1 MDENTTEQANPFAN
15 DSQPQQEPGTGDETG
30 SQQPETSSDGAEV
43 AVEAVQPTA
52 ESILSGLLSDL
63 EGLAHMS
70 KTEVEHIVQA
80 ARVAFQ
86 SL

>member
-1 MDENTTEQANPFAN
+1 MDENTTNPFAS
-15 DSQPQQEPGTGDETG
+15 DSQ
-30 SQQPETSSDGAEV
+30 DGAEV
-43 AVEAVQPTA
+43 EADVVQPTA
-52 ESILSGLLSDL
+52 ESILSGLLVDL

-70 KTEVEHIVQA
+70 KTEVEHVVQA

>member
-1 MDENTTEQANPFAN
+1 MDENTTNPFAN
-15 DSQPQQEPGTGDETG
+15 DLQPQQEPAIDDETG
-30 SQQPETSSDGAEV
+30 SQVAEADV
-43 AVEAVQPTA
+43 VQPTA
-52 ESILSGLLSDL
+52 ESILSGLLVDL

-70 KTEVEHIVQA
+70 KTEVEHTVQA